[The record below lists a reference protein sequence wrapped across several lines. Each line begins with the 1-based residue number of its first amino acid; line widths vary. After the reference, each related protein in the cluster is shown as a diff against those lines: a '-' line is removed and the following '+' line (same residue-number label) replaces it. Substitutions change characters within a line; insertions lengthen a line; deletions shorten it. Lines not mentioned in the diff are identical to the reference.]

1 MNHQERK
8 LAKRAAKSAPT
19 YTLTAEQIQTLKQE
33 AYDKAWA
40 EYNSR
45 IESVKKEA
53 TDIAGRAAIAVLMV
67 VLHDKLGFGS
77 VRANRFLDWMLTWIN
92 AINNDPGTLVEL
104 QELVYEF
111 YGTKMMEDK

>member
-1 MNHQERK
+1 MNHQEHK

-19 YTLTAEQIQTLKQE
+19 YTLTADQIQALKQE

-45 IESVKKEA
+45 IAEIKKEA
-53 TDIAGRAAIAVLMV
+53 TDIACRAAITIPMV
-67 VLHDKLGFGS
+67 VVHDKLGFGS

-111 YGTKMMEDK
+111 YGIKLMEDK

>member
-19 YTLTAEQIQTLKQE
+19 YTLTADQIQALKQE

-53 TDIAGRAAIAVLMV
+53 VNIACRAAIAIPMV
-67 VLHDKLGFGS
+67 VAHDKLGFGAA
-77 VRANRFLDWMLTWIN
+77 RANRFLDWMLTWLNTIN
-92 AINNDPGTLVEL
+92 DDPGTLMEL

-111 YGTKMMEDK
+111 YGIKLMEDK

>member
-19 YTLTAEQIQTLKQE
+19 YTLTADQIQALKQE
-33 AYDKAWA
+33 AYDKSWE

-53 TDIAGRAAIAVLMV
+53 TDRAFRAVIAVPMV
-67 VLHDKLGFGS
+67 VLHDKLGFGV
-77 VRANRFLDWMLTWIN
+77 VRANRFLDWMMTWLR
-92 AINNDPGTLVEL
+92 AINDDPGTLMEL

-111 YGTKMMEDK
+111 YGIKLMEDK

>member
-19 YTLTAEQIQTLKQE
+19 YTLTADQIQALKQE

-45 IESVKKEA
+45 IEEVKKEA
-53 TDIAGRAAIAVLMV
+53 TCIACRAAIAIPMV
-67 VLHDKLGFGS
+67 VLHDKLGFG
-77 VRANRFLDWMLTWIN
+77 VARANRFLDWMMTWLR

-104 QELVYEF
+104 HELVYKL
-111 YGTKMMEDK
+111 YGIKLMEDK

>member
-19 YTLTAEQIQTLKQE
+19 YMLTADQIQALKQE

-45 IESVKKEA
+45 IEEVKKEA
-53 TDIAGRAAIAVLMV
+53 VDLACRAAIAIPMV
-67 VLHDKLGFGS
+67 VVHDKLDFGV
-77 VRANRFLDWMLTWIN
+77 VRANRFLGWMLTWLG
-92 AINNDPGTLVEL
+92 AINDDPGTLMEL

-111 YGTKMMEDK
+111 YGIKLMEDK

>member
-8 LAKRAAKSAPT
+8 LVKRAAKSAPT
-19 YTLTAEQIQTLKQE
+19 YTLTADQIQALKQE

-45 IESVKKEA
+45 IEAAKKEA
-53 TDIAGRAAIAVLMV
+53 TDIACRAAIAVPMV
-67 VLHDKLGFGS
+67 VVHDKLGFGS

-92 AINNDPGTLVEL
+92 AINDDPGTLVEL

-111 YGTKMMEDK
+111 YGIKLMEDK

>member
-19 YTLTAEQIQTLKQE
+19 YTLTADQIQALKQE
-33 AYDKAWA
+33 AYDKAWN

-53 TDIAGRAAIAVLMV
+53 TGIACRAAIAVPMIV
-67 VLHDKLGFGS
+67 VHDKLGFGS
-77 VRANRFLDWMLTWIN
+77 VRANRFMDWMLTWLR
-92 AINNDPGTLVEL
+92 AINDDPGTLMEL
-104 QELVYEF
+104 QELVYEL
-111 YGTKMMEDK
+111 YRIKLMEDK

>member
-19 YTLTAEQIQTLKQE
+19 YTLTAYQIQALKQE

-40 EYNSR
+40 EYNSH
-45 IESVKKEA
+45 IEAIKKEA
-53 TDIAGRAAIAVLMV
+53 TDRAFRAVIAVPMV
-67 VLHDKLGFGS
+67 VVHDKLGFGV

-92 AINNDPGTLVEL
+92 AINDDPGTLMEL

-111 YGTKMMEDK
+111 YGIKLM

>member
-19 YTLTAEQIQTLKQE
+19 YTLTADQIQALKQD
-33 AYDKAWA
+33 AYDKAWE

-45 IESVKKEA
+45 IEAVKKEA
-53 TDIAGRAAIAVLMV
+53 TDRAFRAAIAVPMV
-67 VLHDKLGFGS
+67 VVHDKLGFGV
-77 VRANRFLDWMLTWIN
+77 VRANRFLDWMLTWLR
-92 AINNDPGTLVEL
+92 AIENDPGTMMEL

-111 YGTKMMEDK
+111 YGIKLMEE

>member
-19 YTLTAEQIQTLKQE
+19 YTMTADQIQALRQE
-33 AYDKAWA
+33 AYDKALA

-45 IESVKKEA
+45 IEAIKKEA
-53 TDIAGRAAIAVLMV
+53 TGIACRAAIAVPMV
-67 VLHDKLGFGS
+67 VAHDKLGFGA

-92 AINNDPGTLVEL
+92 AINDDPGTLMEL

-111 YGTKMMEDK
+111 YGIRLMEDK

>member
-1 MNHQERK
+1 MNHQQRK

-19 YTLTAEQIQTLKQE
+19 YTLTADQIQALKQE
-33 AYDKAWA
+33 AYDKAWE

-53 TDIAGRAAIAVLMV
+53 TGVACRAAIAIPMV
-67 VLHDKLGFGS
+67 VAHDKLGFG
-77 VRANRFLDWMLTWIN
+77 VARANRFLDCMLTWLG
-92 AINNDPGTLVEL
+92 AINDDPGTLMEL

-111 YGTKMMEDK
+111 YGIKLMEDK

>member
-19 YTLTAEQIQTLKQE
+19 YTLTADQIQALKQE

-45 IESVKKEA
+45 IEAVKKET
-53 TDIAGRAAIAVLMV
+53 TDIACRAAIAVPMV
-67 VLHDKLGFGS
+67 VVHDKLRFGV
-77 VRANRFLDWMLTWIN
+77 VRANRFLDWMLTWLN
-92 AINNDPGTLVEL
+92 AINDDPGTLMEL

-111 YGTKMMEDK
+111 YGVKLMEDK

>member
-19 YTLTAEQIQTLKQE
+19 YQLTADQIQALKQE

-45 IESVKKEA
+45 IEAVKKEA
-53 TDIAGRAAIAVLMV
+53 TDMAFRAAIAVPMV
-67 VLHDKLGFGS
+67 VAHDKLGFGV
-77 VRANRFLDWMLTWIN
+77 VRANRFLDWMMAWLR
-92 AINNDPGTLVEL
+92 AINDDPGTLVEL
-104 QELVYEF
+104 QEFVYEF
-111 YGTKMMEDK
+111 YGIKLMEDK

>member
-19 YTLTAEQIQTLKQE
+19 YILTADQIQALKQE

-45 IESVKKEA
+45 IEAVKKEA
-53 TDIAGRAAIAVLMV
+53 TDIACRAVIAVPMV
-67 VLHDKLGFGS
+67 VVHDKLGYD
-77 VRANRFLDWMLTWIN
+77 VVMANRFLDWMLTW
-92 AINNDPGTLVEL
+92 PSV
-104 QELVYEF
+104 
-111 YGTKMMEDK
+111 

>member
-8 LAKRAAKSAPT
+8 LAKRAAKSAPA
-19 YTLTAEQIQTLKQE
+19 YTLTADQIQALKQE

-53 TDIAGRAAIAVLMV
+53 TGIACRAAIAIPMV
-67 VLHDKLGFGS
+67 VIHDKLGFGV
-77 VRANRFLDWMLTWIN
+77 VRANRFLGWMLTWIT
-92 AINNDPGTLVEL
+92 AINDDPGTLAEL

-111 YGTKMMEDK
+111 YGIKLMEDK

>member
-19 YTLTAEQIQTLKQE
+19 YTLTADQIQALKQE
-33 AYDKAWA
+33 AYDKAWE

-45 IESVKKEA
+45 IAEAKKEA
-53 TDIAGRAAIAVLMV
+53 TDRAFRAVIAVPMV
-67 VLHDKLGFGS
+67 VVHDKLGFGA
-77 VRANRFLDWMLTWIN
+77 VRANRFLDWMLAWLR
-92 AINNDPGTLVEL
+92 AINDDPGTLMEL

-111 YGTKMMEDK
+111 YGIKLMEDK

>member
-19 YTLTAEQIQTLKQE
+19 YTLTADQIQALKQE
-33 AYDKAWA
+33 AYDKAWN

-45 IESVKKEA
+45 IEAAKKEA
-53 TDIAGRAAIAVLMV
+53 VNIACHAAIAVPMV
-67 VLHDKLGFGS
+67 VAHDKLGFGV
-77 VRANRFLDWMLTWIN
+77 VRANRFLDWMLTWLN
-92 AINNDPGTLVEL
+92 AINDDPGTLMEL

-111 YGTKMMEDK
+111 YGIKLMEDK